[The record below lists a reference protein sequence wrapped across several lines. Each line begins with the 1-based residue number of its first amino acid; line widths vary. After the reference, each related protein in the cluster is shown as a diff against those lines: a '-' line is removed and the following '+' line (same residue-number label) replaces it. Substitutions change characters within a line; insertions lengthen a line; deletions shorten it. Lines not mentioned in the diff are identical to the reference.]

1 MNKHCALAQRKFLS
15 MQLRC
20 FSVIGFLVL
29 LSSCGIYKFNDASL
43 KPHWKTVKINYIDN
57 RASYVNPQLAQKF
70 NDKLQQKIT
79 TGNKLTRVNDDN
91 ANLVINGTIVN
102 YDATQ
107 TVGVGT
113 QQATVNR
120 LTVSMRMTVR
130 FNTDPPEETKEFTV
144 SRSFDYSAN
153 LSLQQA
159 EGRLLDEVVRTM
171 TDEIFNQIFSEW

>member
-1 MNKHCALAQRKFLS
+1 MQFRHYIIITLS
-15 MQLRC
+15 VL
-20 FSVIGFLVL
+20 FSA
-29 LSSCGIYKFNDASL
+29 CGIYSFSDAAL
-43 KPHWKTVKINYIDN
+43 NPNWKTIKLNFIDN
-57 RASYVNPQLAQKF
+57 RASYVNPQVAQKF
-70 NDKLQQKIT
+70 NDRLQQRIT
-79 TGNKLTRVNDDN
+79 TGTKLTRTSDDN
-91 ANLVINGTIVN
+91 ANLIISGTITN

-107 TVGVGT
+107 TVGIGA

-120 LTVSMRMTVR
+120 LTVTMRMDVR
-130 FNTDPPEETKEFTV
+130 YNTDPPKERKEFTV